1 MDALTKEENR
11 AAPFLVVLSG
21 AGISAESGLKTFRAA
36 DGLWEDHPIDEVAT
50 PEGFAA
56 DATRVHRFYN
66 MRRREL
72 AKVSP
77 NPAHAA
83 LGKLEQQ
90 LGEDMLIITQNID
103 DLHERGGSTNVLH
116 MHGELYRMKCNECA
130 QQFECRAD
138 LSVDRPCSNC
148 GNKGGLRPDIV
159 WFGEMPYEMERIEQA
174 LSGCKLFVAI
184 GTSGSVFPAAGFVLQ
199 ARAAG
204 ALCCEINT
212 ESSAMRRYF
221 QKSYEGP
228 ASTQVPQ
235 FIADFPSHKKQILQS
250 S

>member
-1 MDALTKEENR
+1 MNATTKAN
-11 AAPFLVVLSG
+11 AKAPFLVVLSG

-72 AKVSP
+72 AKASP
-77 NPAHAA
+77 NPAHEA
-83 LGKLEQQ
+83 LGKLERQ

-103 DLHERGGSTNVLH
+103 DLHERGGSQNVLH
-116 MHGELYRMKCNECA
+116 MHGELYKMKCNECA
-130 QQFECRAD
+130 QQFECRSD
-138 LSVDRPCSNC
+138 LSTATACSNC
-148 GNKGGLRPDIV
+148 NKTGGLRPDIV
-159 WFGEMPYEMERIEQA
+159 WFGEMPYGMGQIEQA
-174 LSGCKLFVAI
+174 LGGCRIFVAI

-204 ALCCEINT
+204 ALCFEINT

-221 QKSYEGP
+221 QMTYEGP
-228 ASTQVPQ
+228 AGIQVPR
-235 FIADFPSHKKQILQS
+235 FVADFASHRQQILKNS
-250 S
+250 